1 VPTVLHIAGVQ
12 KEVTV
17 SNAAK
22 SVLVFGI
29 YLVVI
34 GLGFLVVPNVPL
46 ALFGFPATKEPW
58 IRVVGML
65 VLILAYYYI
74 QAARSEMQ
82 PFFQWTVHARPFVLV
97 CFVVFVVL
105 GLAQP
110 ALILF
115 GVVDLLGAIWTG
127 LALRGSRA

>member
-1 VPTVLHIAGVQ
+1 M
-12 KEVTV
+12 

-22 SVLVFGI
+22 SILVFGI

-34 GLGFLVVPNVPL
+34 GLGFLIVPNIPL
-46 ALFGFPATKEPW
+46 ALFGFPTTNEPW

-74 QAARSEMQ
+74 QTARSEMQ
-82 PFFQWTVHARPFVLV
+82 LFFRWTVHTRPLVLV
-97 CFVVFVVL
+97 CFIVFVAL
-105 GLAQP
+105 GLARP
-110 ALILF
+110 TLILF

-127 LALRGSRA
+127 LALRSSQA